1 MCSFI
6 FNIFFLVDWPNN
18 TPKIYKDRY
27 NSNENIL
34 VQGVGTNWC
43 IHTFFKVRHLFFK
56 MWKNFGTTAML
67 WKILQQNILQWLTS
81 CGDTH
86 FVNCQIKVA
95 STSFNRSYHEFYYLL
110 LNTQRKAWIHLLDA
124 KKISS
129 TKKIYTK

>member
-27 NSNENIL
+27 NSNEKYTCTGCGNKL
-34 VQGVGTNWC
+34 V
-43 IHTFFKVRHLFFK
+43 HSYFFFKVRHLFLK
-56 MWKNFGTTAML
+56 MWKNFGTSAML

-95 STSFNRSYHEFYYLL
+95 SSSFNRSYHEFYNLL
-110 LNTQRKAWIHLLDA
+110 LNTPKKVWIHLLDA
-124 KKISS
+124 KKSAQL
-129 TKKIYTK
+129 KNIY